1 MEPRVIPKDELLERL
16 ATAPEYVR
24 EVYGSE
30 ESFNRVHGFSEELQL
45 PVWVQNILG
54 KEVGYAILGLRKPE
68 ETKAAF
74 MAVGATDE
82 LAQKIVERIAN
93 DILVEVKEARKNAPP
108 VAPKPIIPSGTPVV
122 QVSVTPKE
130 VTIPAPKPFVPPPT
144 PEPLASVPAYTPAPA
159 QIVVPA
165 PVVPPV
171 PPPPPIP
178 VSLPP
183 VPGAPRAIPVPE
195 PTPVPPP
202 QPIRPRTMASDVE
215 ALQNPGETPV
225 RAPVPTP
232 HLAPAPQPIAPT
244 PVPKAIPQ
252 PPRPATPV
260 PNASAVHEDLKK
272 YGVDPYREP
281 VE

>member
-1 MEPRVIPKDELLERL
+1 MPPLREISKDELLERF
-16 ATAPEYVR
+16 ATVPDSVR
-24 EVYGSE
+24 ELFVSE
-30 ESFNRVHGFSEELQL
+30 ESTARVHKISDELHV
-45 PVWVQNILG
+45 PEFVQDVLG
-54 KEVGYAILGLRKPE
+54 REVGYAILGLRKPE
-68 ETKAAF
+68 ETIVAF
-74 MAVGATDE
+74 VTIGASQE
-82 LAQKIVERIAN
+82 LAEAIVKRIAN
-93 DILVEVKEARKNAPP
+93 DILVEVEEARKNAPP
-108 VAPKPIIPSGTPVV
+108 VAPEPIVPSGTPVV
-122 QVSVTPKE
+122 QVPVT
-130 VTIPAPKPFVPPPT
+130 PKPFVPPPA
-144 PEPLASVPAYTPAPA
+144 PEPLASVPAYTPAPP

-183 VPGAPRAIPVPE
+183 VPEAPRAVPVPE

-202 QPIRPRTMASDVE
+202 QPARPRTMASDVE
-215 ALQNPGETPV
+215 ALQNPGETPM
-225 RAPVPTP
+225 RAPVPIP
-232 HLAPAPQPIAPT
+232 HPAPAPQPIAPT